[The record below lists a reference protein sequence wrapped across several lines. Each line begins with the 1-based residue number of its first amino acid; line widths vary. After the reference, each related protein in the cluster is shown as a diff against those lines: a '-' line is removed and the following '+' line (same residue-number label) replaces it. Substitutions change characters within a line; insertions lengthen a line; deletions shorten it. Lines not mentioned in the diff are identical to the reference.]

1 MIALSRAAPSVRFA
15 RSDRAA
21 RLREKYAGGV
31 SIRDE
36 FAGAFERLS
45 ADRAARLIAETWG
58 IEEAEL
64 ERLDTE
70 RDDSF
75 HVTAG
80 EHEFVLKVAHP
91 ADDPLYVNLQ
101 TAAMSFAAELE
112 PRLPLQRV
120 LLSRS
125 GEVEPVVDDRVAR
138 LLTWL
143 PGIPVFDSV
152 PNSGQLRLLGE
163 TLGRLSSALSTF
175 DHPAAHRDFV
185 WDAARLHL
193 VEPLRHE
200 APWPEVEAAFSGLD
214 REAIAALPQQV
225 IHNDF
230 HPGNVLVDPG
240 SPAYVTG
247 VLDFGDVVHTAR
259 IVDLAVALS
268 YLRSP
273 LGITDVTPFVEG
285 FERVVPVTDAE
296 RFALPGLV
304 AARFAQRILINLALT
319 RGDPGFRDSAVASAE
334 QNWRALA
341 AHLEEI

>member
-1 MIALSRAAPSVRFA
+1 M
-15 RSDRAA
+15 
-21 RLREKYAGGV
+21 G
-31 SIRDE
+31 IRDE
-36 FAGAFERLS
+36 FAGSFARLS
-45 ADRAARLIAETWG
+45 PERAAGILTETWG
-58 IEEAEL
+58 IERATL

-75 HVTAG
+75 HVITG

-120 LLSRS
+120 VLSRT
-125 GEVEPVVDDRVAR
+125 GEVEPVVDGRVAR

-143 PGIPVFDSV
+143 PGIPVFDAV
-152 PNSGQLRLLGE
+152 PMPAQLELLGE

-193 VEPLRHE
+193 VESLREE
-200 APWPEVEAAFSGLD
+200 APWPEIDLAFALAD
-214 REAIAALPQQV
+214 PVALAALPQQV

-240 SPAYVTG
+240 HPDYVTG

-273 LGITDVTPFVEG
+273 LGIADTSPFVEG
-285 FERVVPVTDAE
+285 FERMVRVTDAE
-296 RFALPGLV
+296 RAALPGLV

-319 RGDPGFRDSAVASAE
+319 RGNPGFRDSAVASAE

-341 AHLEEI
+341 ALLEEL

>member
-1 MIALSRAAPSVRFA
+1 MGI
-15 RSDRAA
+15 
-21 RLREKYAGGV
+21 RE
-31 SIRDE
+31 E
-36 FAGAFERLS
+36 FAGSFARLS
-45 ADRAARLIAETWG
+45 PAQADEILAEHWG
-58 IEEAEL
+58 IAGAKL

-75 HVTAG
+75 QVTTG
-80 EHEFVLKVAHP
+80 EREFVLKVAHP

-120 LLSRS
+120 LLTRT
-125 GEVEPVVDDRVAR
+125 GEVEPDADGRVAR

-143 PGIPVFDSV
+143 PGIPVFDAV
-152 PNSGQLRLLGE
+152 PNPEQLELLGE
-163 TLGRLSSALSTF
+163 ALGLLSSALSTF
-175 DHPAAHRDFV
+175 DHPAAHRDFI
-185 WDAARLHL
+185 WDAGRLHL
-193 VEPLRHE
+193 IESLREE
-200 APWPEVEAAFSGLD
+200 APWPEIDLAFDLAD
-214 REAIAALPQQV
+214 RDAIAALPQQV

-240 SPAYVTG
+240 HPGYVTG

-273 LGITDVTPFVEG
+273 LGIRDTSPFVEG
-285 FERVVPVTDAE
+285 FGRVVRVTDAE
-296 RFALPGLV
+296 RSALPGLV

-319 RGDPGFRDSAVASAE
+319 RGNPGSRDSAVASAE